1 MYVIT
6 RYFSPN
12 KTKLRLRNFE
22 IEAIQY
28 IKEWRQVKQNQIK
41 ANVPY
46 QEDCIPE
53 RMKERQRDYR
63 ENETERSERLQRL
76 QREILALIIYREEG
90 SGFVVTAGPG
100 VIDS

>member
-53 RMKERQRDYR
+53 RMKERQKEKEKER
-63 ENETERSERLQRL
+63 EITERKRVI
-76 QREILALIIYREEG
+76 QREKRE
-90 SGFVVTAGPG
+90 
-100 VIDS
+100 